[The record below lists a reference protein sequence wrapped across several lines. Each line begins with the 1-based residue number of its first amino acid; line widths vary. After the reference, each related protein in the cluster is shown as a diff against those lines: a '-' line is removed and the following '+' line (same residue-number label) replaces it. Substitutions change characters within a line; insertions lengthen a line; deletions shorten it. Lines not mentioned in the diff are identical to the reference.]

1 MIASSIL
8 VYPALRFFKGQYCQ
22 DDFMLVNNA
31 QSVLAYC
38 GDYFEIN

>member
-8 VYPALRFFKGQYCQ
+8 VYPSLRFFKGQHCQ
-22 DDFMLVNNA
+22 DGFMLVNCA
-31 QSVLAYC
+31 QNGLAYC